1 MIGMCSY
8 LYYTFLLRDMTLF
21 VSCVIIKL
29 KIIQV
34 GCEMISALSVSK
46 NAGWSYM
53 FCLERQR
60 KYEQTLYDIIHA
72 DVGRWKDLD
81 RFWR

>member
-34 GCEMISALSVSK
+34 GYRRYVYHMIIESAEWFYAL
-46 NAGWSYM
+46 
-53 FCLERQR
+53 C
-60 KYEQTLYDIIHA
+60 
-72 DVGRWKDLD
+72 
-81 RFWR
+81 

>member
-34 GCEMISALSVSK
+34 GCEMISALSVLKKCDGLICS
-46 NAGWSYM
+46 A
-53 FCLERQR
+53 
-60 KYEQTLYDIIHA
+60 
-72 DVGRWKDLD
+72 
-81 RFWR
+81 